1 MTIEEGSL
9 LWSPSDSFVENANIS
24 QFMRWLASEQGV
36 ETNSYDELW
45 LWSVENL
52 ETFWASIWD
61 YFNIETEQPYTSVL
75 ANKTMPGAD
84 WFPGSSVNFS
94 EHILRNRRDD
104 AVALYAYSELDPARK
119 LDWDELDLSVR
130 VLAQHL
136 RKMGVKS
143 GDRVVS
149 YLPNIPETVIVL
161 LASASV
167 GAIFSSCSPDFGYK
181 SVIDRFSQIEPKVLF
196 YADGYRFGGKNFD
209 RQSEVTEIVHS
220 LPSLDSIIEVSY
232 LNRDRKTPVVDDA
245 LYWADVMDESAI
257 SLEDFSFERVPFSHP
272 LWVLY
277 SSGTTGLPKPIVHS
291 QGGVVLEFMKLL
303 SFHMNLGPES
313 TMFFYTSTGWMMWN
327 LVAGAL
333 ITGASSVLY
342 EGNPLGDGK
351 QPETLWKLAEDS
363 GTTFFG
369 TSPTFIALMEKQ
381 GFSPKASLNMDAFEG
396 VLLGGSPATPD
407 VMGWC
412 YDNIKQNLWVTSQ
425 SGGTDICSAFVGAS
439 PTLPVYAGEIQT
451 RCLGV
456 DAHAFNDDAEPII
469 NEVGE
474 LVVTKPMPSM
484 PIYFWN
490 DKNNTRYLESYFE
503 DFPGVWRQGDYF
515 LVNKRGGCFIYGRS
529 DSTLNRY
536 GVRIGTAEIY
546 RVVEALD
553 EIEDSLIVNLDLP
566 DGKFFM
572 PLFVK
577 LKQDIQLNSE
587 LQKKICTMLR
597 SKYSPRHTPDTI
609 IAVDAIPYTLT
620 NKKMEVPIRKILS
633 GLSVEKAANKD
644 AMVDPKTLDFY
655 VQYAFNNDDYKLSN

>member
-1 MTIEEGSL
+1 MAIEEGSL

-24 QFMRWLASEQGV
+24 QFMRWLASEKGV
-36 ETNSYDELW
+36 ETNSYDEIW
-45 LWSVENL
+45 QWSVGNL
-52 ETFWASIWD
+52 ETFWASVWD
-61 YFNIETEQPYTSVL
+61 YFNIATEQPYSAVL
-75 ANKTMPGAD
+75 ADKAMPGAD

-94 EHILRNRRDD
+94 EHVLRNRRDD
-104 AVALYAYSELDPARK
+104 AVALYAYSELEPARK
-119 LDWDELDLSVR
+119 VDWDELDHSVR

-136 RKMGVKS
+136 RKIGVKP

-196 YADGYRFGGKNFD
+196 YADGYRFGGKDFD
-209 RQSEVTEIVHS
+209 RQPEVTEIVHS

-232 LNRDRKTPVVDDA
+232 LNRDRKTPIIGSA
-245 LYWADVMDESAI
+245 LFWADVMDESVI
-257 SLEDFSFERVPFSHP
+257 SLKDFSFERVPFAHP

-291 QGGVVLEFMKLL
+291 QGGIVLEFMKLL

-327 LVAGAL
+327 LVVGAL

-342 EGNPLGDGK
+342 EGNPMGNGK
-351 QPETLWKLAEDS
+351 QPETLWTLAEDS

-381 GFSPKASLNMDAFEG
+381 GFSPKASLNMDSFEG
-396 VLLGGSPATPD
+396 ILLGGSPAPPD

-412 YDNIKQNLWVTSQ
+412 YENIKQDLWVTSQ

-456 DAHAFNDDAEPII
+456 DAHAFNDDAKPVLGS
-469 NEVGE
+469 VGE
-474 LVVTKPMPSM
+474 LVIRQPMPSM

-490 DKNNTRYLESYFE
+490 DKNNERYRGSYFE
-503 DFPGVWRQGDYF
+503 DFQGVWRQGDYF
-515 LVNKRGGCFIYGRS
+515 LVNERGGCYIYGRS

-546 RVVEALD
+546 RVVEVLD
-553 EIEDSLIVNLDLP
+553 EIEDSLIVNLSLD
-566 DGKFFM
+566 DGKFLM
-572 PLFVK
+572 PLFVT
-577 LKQDIQLNSE
+577 LKGGQILDEPLR
-587 LQKKICTMLR
+587 KKIC
-597 SKYSPRHTPDTI
+597 SKLKAEYSPRHVPDKI
-609 IAVDAIPYTLT
+609 IQVEDIPYTLT
-620 NKKMEVPIRKILS
+620 NKKMEVPVRKILS
-633 GLSVEKAANKD
+633 GVEVAKAANID
-644 AMVDPKTLDFY
+644 AMRNPAAIHFFVTNCETIVSLP
-655 VQYAFNNDDYKLSN
+655 